1 MMHDIAE
8 VYDALKR
15 LQECNVVRLRKVLQD
30 EYSAEW
36 SAKEIAAKSVERK
49 IKRKLM
55 LFQEMGLVKIEK
67 VGKENI
73 YSIITNYPVKSQ
85 ASELMEQ
92 LKGLFR
98 EDETLFAKAQ
108 KPLAELANEIK
119 SPYYIRQN
127 VEDISAKE
135 VIISKLEYGVNEKR
149 VVALTYKTVEYEIK
163 PLKIAEFEGIWYIL
177 FYYEKDQS
185 YRKYRI
191 SEIEYAHVTKAHFKL
206 TQHQELEI
214 DNWHNVWHQPNR
226 QPVCIKI
233 WISEVVEKY
242 FYQKNIF
249 DINSYPKR
257 VMPCTDGL
265 EYDVYITHKFE
276 LLPELMYW
284 QPYVVILEEEGG
296 LGVVD
301 AYTDILKESMMKQSS
316 S

>member
-1 MMHDIAE
+1 MHDTAE
-8 VYDALKR
+8 IFDALKR
-15 LQECNVVRLRKVLQD
+15 LQECNVISLRKLLQD

-67 VGKENI
+67 MGKENI
-73 YSIITNYPVKSQ
+73 YSIITNYPVQSQ

-92 LKGLFR
+92 LKDIFR

-108 KPLAELANEIK
+108 KPLAELANEIR

-149 VVALTYKTVEYEIK
+149 VVALTYKAVDYEIK

-191 SEIEYAHVTKAHFKL
+191 VDIEHAHVTKTHFKV
-206 TQHQELEI
+206 TQQQELEI

-226 QPVCIKI
+226 QPVRIKI
-233 WISEVVEKY
+233 WISDVVQKY

-257 VMPCTDGL
+257 VMPCKDGL

-276 LLPELMYW
+276 LLPEMMYW
-284 QPYVVILEEEGG
+284 QPYVVILEEEGD

-301 AYTDILKESMMKQSS
+301 AYVNILEESALKQNSF
-316 S
+316 